1 MRGFSRELSELTGYH
16 VLGSYGDPLQTAA
29 ASAAA
34 LLLYSARNSAVHPDS
49 GLFTRNLNLMPTIA
63 LITQFF

>member
-29 ASAAA
+29 A
-34 LLLYSARNSAVHPDS
+34 LLYSAEDSADHPNS